1 MPNWAIIIITTIVIT
16 INTSITTVI
25 VMITIVVLTH
35 IMTMYI
41 RGVFWL
47 QNKRNEVLKKSTSRN
62 GTHILP
68 KRLGSLC

>member
-1 MPNWAIIIITTIVIT
+1 MPNWAIIIIIITTIIIT

-25 VMITIVVLTH
+25 VMITVVVLTH

-41 RGVFWL
+41 QGVFWL
-47 QNKRNEVLKKSTSRN
+47 QNKRNEVLKRN
-62 GTHILP
+62 GTPILP